1 MNLFED
7 IDLNLLKTFSAVM
20 RVQSI
25 TKASQVLECSPS
37 AVSLSIS
44 RLKKKLGHELFLREG
59 NSIRPTQFA
68 NSLHQNLGQSLSLI
82 ESTLNAV
89 ADFSPIDDHNLFRI
103 TSPEQL
109 NSLFLEVLP
118 YPNNSNI
125 KFALREY
132 SSSEE
137 DALEDIRLRNVDV
150 VIDNSLFDSNML
162 DAEQIFEEPI
172 VLVCRVNHPVI
183 NQAITNEQ
191 YEVLPQVALSKRRRN
206 KYPLSAYITTLGVN
220 RNIVYETDSFF
231 GSLILCSTTDYFAH
245 VPLSIA
251 KRYQEKLQL
260 QVITPP
266 IKMSN
271 LKYYLMWHKANTHSS
286 AHQWLRERIKLAVR

>member
-7 IDLNLLKTFSAVM
+7 IDLNLLKTFNAVM

-25 TKASQVLECSPS
+25 TNASQLLGCSPA
-37 AVSLSIS
+37 AVSLSIG

-68 NSLHQNLGQSLSLI
+68 NSLHQNLNNSLSAI
-82 ESTLNAV
+82 ENTLNAV
-89 ADFSPIDDHNLFRI
+89 AEFSPTTDSYRFNI

-118 YPNNSNI
+118 YSSNPNI
-125 KFALREY
+125 QFALREY

-137 DALEDIRLRNVDV
+137 EALEDIRMRNVDV
-150 VIDNSLFDSNML
+150 VIDNSLFDSKML
-162 DAEQIFEEPI
+162 DAEQIYEEPI
-172 VLVCRVNHPVI
+172 VLVCRNEHPDI
-183 NQAITNEQ
+183 QQAINLEH
-191 YEVLPQVALSKRRRN
+191 YEALPQVALSKRRRN
-206 KYPLSAYITTLGVN
+206 QHPLSAYVSTLTIN

-231 GSLILCSTTDYFAH
+231 GSLVLCATTDYFAH

-251 KRYQEKLQL
+251 KRYQNTLSLQ
-260 QVITPP
+260 IMTPP
-266 IKMSN
+266 IAMSN
-271 LKYYLMWHKANTHSS
+271 LKYYMMWHKANTHSS